1 MLLYLCSYLS
11 AQDVQ
16 IIQSD
21 SSFREQIDY
30 VLDPLDLTQL
40 STQYLY
46 EHTVPVFP
54 LHRFDGTELHDTTL
68 LDYSSFDFFY
78 HMLRDMAL
86 STDTLPAPQL
96 YHALADSLESTDTI
110 PIALVLHQ
118 YERFREDAVSA
129 NLLTVSN
136 GQLQDVPGR
145 PESPYLRDTTLL
157 TSSLFN
163 IFEGP
168 NVVFIIRPEMLF
180 GNLNPTTSAL
190 ETDFDDGN
198 GYTGIS
204 ADLAIPISYTSPG
217 IKKIRLK
224 YSFGNG
230 ELRIGQFRIH
240 IAAPPPTSNLRTYSI
255 VPDTID
261 LVFRLRPDLLF
272 SNTIISW
279 GSVMIRK
286 TRFRKFR
293 KPVFIFPEMKNCF
306 SCMGYLFPR
315 TCSNNILHF

>member
-40 STQYLY
+40 STHYLY

-68 LDYSSFDFFY
+68 LDYSSFDLFY

-86 STDTLPAPQL
+86 GTDTLPAPQL
-96 YHALADSLESTDTI
+96 YRSVADSLESTDTI

-190 ETDFDDGN
+190 EADFDDGN

-204 ADLAIPISYTSPG
+204 ANLAIPISYTSPG
-217 IKKIRLK
+217 VKKIRLK
-224 YSFGNG
+224 YTFGNG
-230 ELRIGQFRIH
+230 EVRIGQFRIH
-240 IAAPPPTSNLRTYSI
+240 IAAPPPAGNFRMYSD
-255 VPDTID
+255 VPDTTD
-261 LVFRLRPDLLF
+261 LIFRPRPDLLF
-272 SNTIISW
+272 SNTIIS
-279 GSVMIRK
+279 
-286 TRFRKFR
+286 
-293 KPVFIFPEMKNCF
+293 C
-306 SCMGYLFPR
+306 
-315 TCSNNILHF
+315 